1 MRAEFLPIH
10 PCRFTSH
17 TRVCAC
23 LFAESNSLA
32 SAQKTEDADVC
43 VHMEYPHLGLNGLHL
58 TALLYRE

>member
-17 TRVCAC
+17 TRVYAC
-23 LFAESNSLA
+23 LFAESNSL
-32 SAQKTEDADVC
+32 DADVC